1 MEDLRFRLYRD
12 DDHDA
17 LQHWLA
23 ERRPATF
30 PPAPALIPKSS
41 SFVAADEHDRPVALA
56 IFYVCGDAPVAML
69 SWLFTDPGI
78 GMFRAHAAAEL
89 AIRGGL
95 YCLDRQKICMILSRL
110 STRGSA
116 KMLARE
122 GFEPVQEV
130 KTEMGR
136 IKTYETI

>member
-1 MEDLRFRLYRD
+1 MTDLKFRLYRD

-17 LQHWLA
+17 LQKWLA
-23 ERRPATF
+23 QRPGKPF
-30 PPAPALIPKSS
+30 PPSPAFIPKSS
-41 SFVAADEHDRPVALA
+41 SFVAADENDRPVALVV
-56 IFYVCGDAPVAML
+56 FHVCGDAPVAML
-69 SWLFTDPGI
+69 SWLFTDPGV

-95 YCLDRQKICMILSRL
+95 YCLDRQKVGMILSRL

-116 KMLARE
+116 RMLARE

-130 KTEMGR
+130 KVEMGR
-136 IKTYETI
+136 IRTYETI